1 MNIHRKVMQS
11 AFFGRIR
18 MTFFGGA
25 SSKIYMKE
33 PLYGIPSPAFYS
45 FGDIP
50 RPVCCLATSIICYL
64 SFVLISSIIFRTSG
78 EFLSPH
84 FYVVSS

>member
-25 SSKIYMKE
+25 SSKIYMKQ

-64 SFVLISSIIFRTSG
+64 SFVLISSIFRTSG